1 MSLVSVVIPVFNGEK
16 TIAATI
22 KSVLQQTYTNFEII
36 VINDGSEDRTL
47 EIIKQ
52 ITDPRIKVFSF
63 VNAGLAASRN
73 RGIKNA
79 QGEFIAFLDADDL
92 WTKNKLEKQLEA
104 LQNNP
109 QATVAYS
116 WTDYIDEA
124 GNFLYPG
131 CHITAN
137 ENIYEQLLVKNIL
150 ENGSNPLIRSS
161 ALVEIGG
168 FDESLNK
175 AEDLD
180 LYLRLAAKYN
190 FISVRLPQILYRLSA
205 NSMSASVWEQEAQ
218 CLVVIERAF
227 NQAPETLQH
236 LKKNALA
243 RLYEYLMFRILAS
256 KPQRQQFFQAAKYF
270 WQMIR
275 YDPSVLQRR
284 TKLMTIVCGKIILG
298 AVSPKQ
304 G

>member
-1 MSLVSVVIPVFNGEK
+1 MSLISVVIPAFNGEK
-16 TIAATI
+16 TIEATI
-22 KSVLQQTYTNFEII
+22 QSVLQQTYSNFEII

-47 EIIKQ
+47 ELIKQ
-52 ITDPRIKVFSF
+52 INDSRLKVFSYT
-63 VNAGLAASRN
+63 NAGLAASRN

-79 QGEFIAFLDADDL
+79 KGEFIAFLDADDL
-92 WTKNKLEKQLEA
+92 WTKDKLEKQLEA

-109 QATVAYS
+109 QAAVAYS

-124 GNFLYPG
+124 DNFLYPG
-131 CHITAN
+131 CHIIAN
-137 ENIYEQLLVKNIL
+137 KNIYEQLLVKNIL

-168 FDESLNK
+168 FDESLSK
-175 AEDLD
+175 AEDWD
-180 LYLRLAAKYN
+180 LYLRLAAKYQ
-190 FISVRLPQILYRLSA
+190 FITVPSPQILYRLSA
-205 NSMSASVWEQEAQ
+205 NSMSASVWEQETQ

-236 LKKNALA
+236 LRKNTLA

-256 KPQRQQFFQAAKYF
+256 KPTRQQFFQAAQYF
-270 WQMIR
+270 WQMVR
-275 YDPSVLQRR
+275 YDPSVLRRR
-284 TKLMTIVCGKIILG
+284 TKLMSIVCGKIFLG
-298 AVSPKQ
+298 AVSPQQ